1 MRHGYFKSLKLQ
13 SLKSLKL
20 DEEAVKASKSN
31 HKFVVED
38 RMLYIL
44 YLIVMG
50 VYSNQVFHLN
60 IKENFCLFFIDS
72 CAIMNGG
79 CAHSCMTSEDAS
91 QYYCIC
97 YQGYVLTTDGKSCTG
112 MIYATAVIIK
122 EL

>member
-31 HKFVVED
+31 RKFVIED
-38 RMLYIL
+38 RIIYIL

-50 VYSNQVFHLN
+50 VYSNQVFQLN

-72 CAIMNGG
+72 CALFTVHFF
-79 CAHSCMTSEDAS
+79 CWD
-91 QYYCIC
+91 
-97 YQGYVLTTDGKSCTG
+97 V
-112 MIYATAVIIK
+112 TAGVYF
-122 EL
+122 LHNF